1 MRVLVTGHHGY
12 IGSVAAPMLQE
23 AGHDVTGLDTFFYEG
38 CDLGDDVF
46 AVPTLRMDIR
56 DVTTDVLEGYEG
68 IVHLAAL
75 SNDPLGELDEELT
88 REINFRGTVELARK
102 AKEAGVRRFVFASSC
117 SMYGAAATDELVTE
131 EAPLRPLTAYAE
143 SKVRAE
149 EALSELADDD
159 FAPIFMRNATAYGAS
174 PRVRLDVVLN
184 NLAAWAFTTGKVL
197 IMSDGTPWRP
207 LVHVRDITAAAGA
220 ALVAPIELVRNEAF
234 NVGANDE
241 NYRVRDLAEIVRETF
256 AGCEIEYAEGAGP
269 DPRSYRVDFRQ
280 ADRDVAG
287 GSTEVDGPGRRSRAA
302 RRLPVGSA
310 HVCRVR
316 PVHASL
322 APQVPAR
329 RGVGRR
335 QPALVAHTRARRDLA
350 RRARVQCATVRKTEQ
365 ATLHEP
371 VRRSLDP
378 VHRERLPV
386 ARSRLPPLRGRPLC
400 RRAHRPGENLVISGG
415 DDVAVDAG
423 IDEIV
428 GGSDLVGRD
437 HGQPVCE
444 SLVNDETPRF
454 EDRRHN
460 ENVRL
465 PVQPGQPLL
474 VCVSQDA
481 NAGVSLRLFLDEGA
495 ERAVADQPQ
504 LPAFETAERGE
515 QNVDPFRFDEA
526 PDEEIARLTRRT

>member
-46 AVPTLRMDIR
+46 AFPTLRMDIR
-56 DVTTDVLEGYEG
+56 DISTDVLEGYDG

-102 AKEAGVRRFVFASSC
+102 AREAGVRRFVFASSC

-149 EALSELADDD
+149 EALSELADSD

-220 ALVAPIELVRNEAF
+220 ALVAPIALVRNEAF

-241 NYRVRDLAEIVRETF
+241 NYRVRDLAEIVRETVS
-256 AGCEIEYAEGAGP
+256 GSRVEYATGASP
-269 DPRSYRVDFRQ
+269 DKRSYRVDFGRMARLVPGWAPQWTGRAGARQ
-280 ADRDVAG
+280 LLDAYRAADLKAED
-287 GSTEVDGPGRRSRAA
+287 VDGPRYTRVEHLRRLLDAGHLDDTLRWRVAASARAA
-302 RRLPVGSA
+302 VS
-310 HVCRVR
+310 
-316 PVHASL
+316 
-322 APQVPAR
+322 
-329 RGVGRR
+329 
-335 QPALVAHTRARRDLA
+335 QPA
-350 RRARVQCATVRKTEQ
+350 
-365 ATLHEP
+365 
-371 VRRSLDP
+371 SI
-378 VHRERLPV
+378 
-386 ARSRLPPLRGRPLC
+386 
-400 RRAHRPGENLVISGG
+400 ENASG
-415 DDVAVDAG
+415 
-423 IDEIV
+423 
-428 GGSDLVGRD
+428 S
-437 HGQPVCE
+437 
-444 SLVNDETPRF
+444 
-454 EDRRHN
+454 
-460 ENVRL
+460 
-465 PVQPGQPLL
+465 
-474 VCVSQDA
+474 
-481 NAGVSLRLFLDEGA
+481 
-495 ERAVADQPQ
+495 
-504 LPAFETAERGE
+504 
-515 QNVDPFRFDEA
+515 
-526 PDEEIARLTRRT
+526 